1 MPRVRAAPDARSG
14 TTPLKSAAMKR
25 PLLLLLAL
33 VALATSQAH
42 ANPGAGAKPSLDSAK
57 APIAAFYAALD
68 ASMKAD
74 DTLSFEARRAQLAP
88 VIGKTFDLP
97 LMAAKV
103 LGRHWRTLPLAEQ
116 KRWIAAFS
124 GLTVKTYTEQFDEDS
139 GLVFELGVVQ
149 AAPGGTALVRTKLK
163 RAHDA
168 PVAIDYR
175 LHPEGA
181 SWRIMDIFLNG
192 TVSELALR
200 RSEYSSVLE
209 RDGFEKLVTTLQNR
223 SLVPASAKGGR

>member
-1 MPRVRAAPDARSG
+1 
-14 TTPLKSAAMKR
+14 MKR
-25 PLLLLLAL
+25 IALLLLTLL
-33 VALATSQAH
+33 VLATSQAL
-42 ANPGAGAKPSLDSAK
+42 ANPGAEAKPSLDSART
-57 APIAAFYAALD
+57 PIEAFYAALD

-74 DTLSFEARRAQLAP
+74 SALDFEARRAQLAP
-88 VIGKTFDLP
+88 VVGKTFDLP

-103 LGRHWRTLPLAEQ
+103 LGRHWRTLLPAEQ

-124 GLTVKTYTEQFDEDS
+124 GLTVKTYAEQFDEDT
-139 GLVFELGVVQ
+139 GLVFEVGAVQ

-163 RAHDA
+163 RSHDA

-223 SLVPASAKGGR
+223 SLVPASPQE